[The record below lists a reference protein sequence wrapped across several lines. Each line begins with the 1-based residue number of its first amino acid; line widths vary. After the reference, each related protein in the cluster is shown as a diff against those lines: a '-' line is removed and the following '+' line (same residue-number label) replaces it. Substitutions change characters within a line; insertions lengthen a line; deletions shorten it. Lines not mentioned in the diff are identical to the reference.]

1 MKHSV
6 FRRVLA
12 LVLTV
17 SLLLGGGIA
26 VTTGAASTESDSSV
40 SDTSLADVKE
50 LLNAISYKEYTDGE
64 LFRAADPA
72 KESIVINASSY
83 NADKTTAKV
92 ELVAIEVATGKTTV
106 VDADYVAKEGEVIGL
121 FTPASGEVSF
131 DITVPET
138 AKYSIAIEY
147 YPTTVVTDAE
157 GNAVYTDKTGS
168 IERILKIDGSVPFA
182 EARYI
187 VMTKVWKNLYTV
199 KMSVVEQGGDGS
211 KTYEDYRPFAEKAD
225 KCGIAYTV
233 AADGS
238 SITLELPD
246 GGWTSDIINKIS
258 EEDLRFF
265 TTDIDNNEIRC
276 TMERVPELRRY
287 ECKDVDGFY
296 TDSFEFVLEATD
308 EMNPTRTITLDAKS
322 QGMTI
327 KSITLFPQT
336 EKTDYAAIAAGYA
349 AKQKGQDS
357 IKIEAEFPY
366 ASSSQTIYPIE
377 DTSSAVS
384 SPAATDRTVLNTL
397 GAEKWQTSGQWVR
410 YSFQVSS
417 SGLYQIATRYRQ
429 NINDGMFSSR
439 VLYLYSDESVAEGED
454 GYYNGIPFKQASNLR
469 FEYSTE
475 WRVEP
480 LKYANEIKK
489 DDGTSEWQDV
499 YVEFYFKEGVTYT
512 MELEVALGDMGDIVN
527 SVNSSLLNIN
537 SYYLN
542 IIKLTG
548 AEPDQYRDYG
558 FYRIMPDT
566 MQGLIVESRRL
577 YDIAEQL
584 KVIAGAKS
592 SNVATLEKVARLL
605 NEMGRDEDNVA
616 KNLEQLK
623 TYIGTLG
630 TWINDNKT
638 QPLQLDYILIQAS
651 DEELPAAN
659 ANFFESIWHEI
670 KKFFFSFIRNY
681 DRMGATAEIK
691 EGSESVEVW
700 LAKGRDQTQVIRNLI
715 NNDFTPEYGHT
726 VNLKL
731 VAGATLLPSILSGS
745 GPDVY
750 IGVSEDNII
759 NYAIRGALTNIEN
772 FDGFYDLTSQY
783 KVEHKLIGD
792 FIKELKDDN
801 YIVVGE
807 GTNEVKA
814 MSSDNIAMYTI
825 TYNADGSGETVDRN
839 GKMVNGFT
847 KEGWLYQTG
856 STFEGITYSYKDV
869 LDADGNRV
877 KNENAQFNEAAMFTL
892 GLPDADDIMHYYG
905 LPEEQ
910 TFNMMFVRND
920 ILADLGIE
928 IPKSW
933 DDVEGAIATLQ
944 ANNMQIGM
952 SSDYKIFLYQ
962 NGSQL
967 FADDG
972 MRINLDSNVAL
983 NSFEYMCSLYT
994 DYSFPKDYDFS
1005 NRFRT
1010 GEMPI
1015 GIAGY
1020 NGTYNQLVVF
1030 ATEIRGLWSYYPLPG
1045 IATYK
1050 TDQEGNYILDDAGQR
1065 IVESINNVAV
1075 ATVSAISMINGCE
1088 NQEAA
1093 WDYMKWHVGAE
1104 CQINYSDEM
1113 VAILGD
1119 SAKYATANITAL
1131 ESMPWTSAEYEQL
1144 NAQFNNLASIP
1155 NYPGSYIIGRYTT
1168 FAFLDAYN
1176 NQANPVDE
1184 LNKHINTI
1192 NKEIT
1197 RKRDEFGLETLEVGQ
1212 TLASKR
1218 IDQAL
1223 AALDALSD
1231 DAKTKYS
1238 AEIANMKEAIN
1249 SLETTKA
1256 YVSDARI
1263 QTLIDAARGLRGT
1276 QYSDMFA
1283 IAEYVETAAKALKS
1297 YQASYDTE
1305 S

>member
-12 LVLTV
+12 LVLAV
-17 SLLLGGGIA
+17 SFLLGGGVS
-26 VTTGAASTESDSSV
+26 VTAGATSTEEDSSV
-40 SDTSLADVKE
+40 SSTSLADVKE
-50 LLNAISYKEYTDGE
+50 LLNAISYKEYAEGE

-83 NADKTTAKV
+83 NAEKTTAKV
-92 ELVAIEVATGKTTV
+92 ELVAIEEATGKTTV
-106 VDADYVAKEGEVIGL
+106 VSADYVAKEGEVIGL

-147 YPTTVVTDAE
+147 YPTTVLTDAE
-157 GNAVYTDKTGS
+157 GNAIYTDKTGS
-168 IERILKIDGSVPFA
+168 IERILKIDGKIPFA
-182 EARYI
+182 EARYV
-187 VMTKVWKNLYTV
+187 VMTKVWKNLYTI
-199 KMSVVEQGGDGS
+199 KMAVTSQSDDGT
-211 KTYEDYRPFAEKAD
+211 KTYADYRPFAEKAD
-225 KCGIAYTV
+225 KCGIKYTV

-238 SITLELPD
+238 SLTLELPD
-246 GGWTSDIINKIS
+246 GGWTSDIVSKIS

-265 TTDIDNNEIRC
+265 TTDIDKNEIRC

-296 TDSFEFVLEATD
+296 SDSFEFVIEATD
-308 EMNPTRTITLDAKS
+308 EENPVRTISLDAKS

-327 KSITLFPQT
+327 KSITLFPQP
-336 EKTDYAAIAAGYA
+336 EKTDYAAIEAGYA
-349 AKQKGQDS
+349 AQQKGQDAV
-357 IKIEAEFPY
+357 KIEAEFPY

-377 DTSSAVS
+377 DTSSSAT
-384 SPAATDRTVLNTL
+384 SPSATDRTLLNTL
-397 GAEKWQTSGQWVR
+397 GAEKWQTSGQWIQ
-410 YSFQVSS
+410 YSFKVNS
-417 SGLYQIATRYRQ
+417 SGLYRIATRYRQ

-439 VLYLYSDESVAEGED
+439 VLYLYSDSSVAEGEQ

-469 FEYSTE
+469 FDYSTE

-489 DDGTSEWQDV
+489 EDGTSEWQDV
-499 YVEFYFKEGVTYT
+499 YLEFYFKEGVSYT
-512 MELEVALGDMGDIVN
+512 MEFEVALGDMGDIVS

-537 SYYLN
+537 NYYLN

-548 AEPDQYRDYG
+548 SEPDQYRDYG

-566 MQGLIVESRRL
+566 MQGLIVESTRL
-577 YDIAEQL
+577 YDIAEDL
-584 KVIAGAKS
+584 KIIAGAKS

-638 QPLQLDYILIQAS
+638 QPLQLDYFVIQSA
-651 DEELPAAN
+651 DADLPVAN
-659 ANFFESIWHEI
+659 ANFFQAMWHEI
-670 KKFFFSFIRNY
+670 QKFFMSFFRNY
-681 DRMGATAEIK
+681 DRMGATAEIT
-691 EGSESVEVW
+691 EDSESVEVW

-715 NNDFTPEYGHT
+715 NNDFTPQYGHL

-731 VAGATLLPSILSGS
+731 VAGSTLLPSILSGS

-759 NYAIRGALTNIEN
+759 NYAIRGALMNIEN
-772 FDGFYDLTSQY
+772 FEGFYDLTSQY
-783 KVEHKLIGD
+783 MVEHKLIED
-792 FIKELKDDN
+792 FIQELKDDN
-801 YIVVGE
+801 YILTGE
-807 GTNEVKA
+807 GTKEIKA
-814 MSSDNIAMYTI
+814 MSGDGIAMYTI
-825 TYNADGSGETVDRN
+825 TYNADGSGKAIDRN
-839 GKMVNGFT
+839 GKSVYGFT
-847 KEGWLYQTG
+847 ADGWLYEEG
-856 STFEGITYSYKDV
+856 STFEGVTYTYKDV
-869 LDADGNRV
+869 LDAEGNRV

-892 GLPDADDIMHYYG
+892 GLPDADNIMHYYG

-910 TFNMMFVRND
+910 NFSMMFVRND
-920 ILADLGIE
+920 ILADLGVE
-928 IPKSW
+928 IPKTW
-933 DDVEGAIATLQ
+933 DDVESTIATLQ

-983 NSFEYMCSLYT
+983 NSFEYMCSLFT

-1020 NGTYNQLVVF
+1020 NSTYNQLVVF

-1050 TDQEGNYILDDAGQR
+1050 TDTEGNYVLDDAGER
-1065 IVESINNVAV
+1065 IVESVNNVAV
-1075 ATVSAISMINGCE
+1075 ASVSAISMINGCE

-1093 WDYMKWHVGAE
+1093 WDFMKWHVGAE
-1104 CQINYSDEM
+1104 CQVNYSDEM

-1144 NAQFNNLASIP
+1144 NTQFNNLASIP
-1155 NYPGSYIIGRYTT
+1155 NYPGSYIIGRYTN

-1176 NQANPVDE
+1176 DQANPVDR
-1184 LNKHINTI
+1184 LNAHINTI

-1197 RKRDEFGLETLEVGQ
+1197 RKRAEFGLETLEIGQ
-1212 TLASKR
+1212 TLADKR
-1218 IDQAL
+1218 LTQAL
-1223 AALDALSD
+1223 EALDALSA
-1231 DAKTKYS
+1231 DAKQKYS
-1238 AEIANMKEAIN
+1238 AEIARAKEVIN

-1256 YVSDARI
+1256 YVADEKINELLEVVNS
-1263 QTLIDAARGLRGT
+1263 LRGT
-1276 QYSDMFA
+1276 QYSDMYA
-1283 IAEYVETAAKALKS
+1283 IANYIETAAEALRS